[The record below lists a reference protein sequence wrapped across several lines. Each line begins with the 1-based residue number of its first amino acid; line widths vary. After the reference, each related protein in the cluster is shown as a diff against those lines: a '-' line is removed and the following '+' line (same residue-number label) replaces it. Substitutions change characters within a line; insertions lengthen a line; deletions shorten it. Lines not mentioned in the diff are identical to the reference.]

1 MSSTPPAYDAVVVG
15 ARAAGAATAMLLARA
30 GRRVLVLDRSRY
42 GADTLS
48 THALMRGAVLQLHRW
63 GLLDRVIAAGTP
75 PVRQAVFS
83 YDHGRVVVPVKP
95 SPGVDALYAPR
106 RTLLDPI
113 LVDAAE
119 AAGAEVRFGVTVTDL
134 KRERGWVRGVIGR
147 DEDGRHVEIDAPLVI
162 GADGVRSVVA
172 RCVGARVERTGTGA
186 TAVISG
192 YWSGLETEGFEWIFT
207 PRASAGLIPT
217 NAGETCVFVGGTA
230 RRVGAG
236 RLRTL
241 HEMLREAAPDV
252 AARVAAASEPV
263 GVRSFGG
270 RPGFIRRSWGPGWAL
285 VGDAGYW
292 KDPLSAHGLT
302 DAFRDAELLA
312 RAVVGAG
319 DGDPTDALAR
329 YQAERDRMAA
339 PLFRAVDRVAALHW
353 TNEEIPGLLMQV
365 SAAMTE
371 EVTTLEAF
379 EPIECLAGARL
390 AA

>member
-75 PVRQAVFS
+75 AVRQAVFS
-83 YDHGRVVVPVKP
+83 YDHDRVAVPIKP

-106 RTLLDPI
+106 RTVLDPL
-113 LVDAAE
+113 LVNAAE
-119 AAGAEVRFGVTVTDL
+119 SAGALVRYGITVTEL
-134 KRERGWVRGVIGR
+134 KRERGWVSGVVGHDEAGR
-147 DEDGRHVEIDAPLVI
+147 RFEVDAPLVI

-172 RCVGARVERTGTGA
+172 REVGARVERTGTGA
-186 TAVISG
+186 TTVIYG
-192 YWSGLETEGFEWIFT
+192 YWSGLETDGFEWIFT

-217 NAGETCVFVGGTA
+217 NAGETCVFVGGSA
-230 RRVGAG
+230 QRVGTG

-252 AARVAAASEPV
+252 AARVAAASAPV

-270 RPGFIRRSWGPGWAL
+270 RPGYIRRSWGPGWAL

-312 RAVVGAG
+312 RAVVGAR
-319 DGDPTDALAR
+319 DGDPLDALAA
-329 YQAERDRMAA
+329 YQAERDRLAA
-339 PLFRAVDRVAALHW
+339 RLFRVVDRIAAQRW
-353 TNEEIPGLLMQV
+353 TSEEISGLLMDL
-365 SAAMTE
+365 SAAMND
-371 EVTTLEAF
+371 EVATLEAF
-379 EPIECLAGARL
+379 EPIERL
-390 AA
+390 EGTMLPV